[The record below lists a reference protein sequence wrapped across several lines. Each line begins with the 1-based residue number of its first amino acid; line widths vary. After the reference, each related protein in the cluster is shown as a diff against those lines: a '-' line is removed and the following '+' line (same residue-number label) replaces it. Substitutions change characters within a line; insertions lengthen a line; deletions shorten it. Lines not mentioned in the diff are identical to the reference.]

1 VSLAYAEPVAL
12 LEREHELGVL
22 QTTISTAV
30 SGEGSGVALSG
41 DSGAGKSTLLAAAT
55 EDAGTARVLRGAC
68 DPLSTPRP
76 LGPFRDVAPE
86 LGLGR
91 LHLDEGAPLALV
103 CEEVFEALRAEP
115 TVLVVE
121 DLHWVDAASVEVL
134 RFLARRLDGAP
145 VALLVSYRP
154 HETDAGHVVRPLLGD
169 FARLDGLTTLEL
181 DPLSVAA
188 VADLVTGTSLDADS
202 VHALTGGNP
211 FFVTEVAKD
220 PDRPLPAS
228 VRDAVLAR
236 AADVSPEDF
245 EVLQLVATAPDRL
258 DDRVL
263 PALGVD
269 LPTLRRLDSTGLL
282 TRTRGGLAF
291 RHELARQA
299 VESTIPPG
307 GGASLHA
314 RLLEA
319 LETLDI
325 PEPAVLTH
333 HALAA
338 HDAARTSSY
347 ARAAAAEAIRAASHS
362 EAAAFF
368 QIALDHLA
376 DDAPDAER
384 ARLLQNLSF
393 EQYMTSRL
401 DDAIANIRATFPLW
415 QRVGDVAG
423 LADAHQ
429 TCATYEYYNARRHE
443 AEAQADAAADIAGR
457 AGATLAYGAARAAR
471 GFMAYMRSDTDL
483 ALACVEEV
491 DRTPGNVPGPLALK
505 SEMVRDLS
513 DLVRGQEGARGRM
526 ADLIDNAR
534 SHRWDELASTGYSQL
549 ANLDVEHRRLRSAE
563 HVLEAS
569 LPFTV
574 DRDIPICRHWQT
586 GVRARLRFFQGRWS
600 AAAEDAE
607 RVLDGSGMPIA
618 RVWPHLVAALVPIR
632 SGAPE
637 TSPHLDAAWA
647 LAGQL
652 DEPLRVLPVLSALAE
667 RMWMSGQADPRVTDD
682 GVRELERLTGAP
694 GSEWAVGELGTW
706 LVRLGLVEK
715 LPAPVAEPYRL
726 AAEGRYDEAAARWHA
741 LGEPFAEAM
750 TLGDAPD
757 PGLRVRGI
765 ELLDRLGAVG
775 TADRRRIELRNDG
788 VTQVPQRPR
797 ASTRANPSG
806 LTNRQ
811 LDVAKLVARGF
822 TNAEIAS
829 RLFISP
835 KTADHHVS
843 AVLTKLGLP
852 NRRAVV
858 LRADELG
865 LA

>member
-1 VSLAYAEPVAL
+1 MAL

-22 QTTISTAV
+22 QTTITSALA
-30 SGEGSGVALSG
+30 GEGSGVAVCG
-41 DSGAGKSTLLAAAT
+41 DSGTGKSTVLAAAV
-55 EDAGTARVLRGAC
+55 DVAGGARVLRGAC

-76 LGPFRDVAPE
+76 LGPFRDVAPD

-91 LHLDEGAPLALV
+91 LHLDDGAPLAQL
-103 CEEVFEALRAEP
+103 CEEIFEAASTEP

-121 DLHWVDAASVEVL
+121 DLHWVDAASAEVL
-134 RFLARRLDGAP
+134 RFLARRLDGVS

-154 HETDAGHVVRPLLGD
+154 HETGAGHVARPLLGD
-169 FARLDGLTTLEL
+169 FARLDGLVTIEL
-181 DPLSVAA
+181 GPLSVAA
-188 VADLVTGTSLDADS
+188 VADLVTGTSLDAER
-202 VHALTGGNP
+202 VHDLTGGNP

-236 AADVSPEDF
+236 TADVSAEDF

-263 PALGVD
+263 PALDVD
-269 LPTLRRLDSTGLL
+269 LPTLRRLDTTGLL

-314 RLLEA
+314 RLLAA
-319 LETLDI
+319 LETIGL

-338 HDAARTSSY
+338 HDAART
-347 ARAAAAEAIRAASHS
+347 AFHAQAAAAEATRAASHS

-368 QIALDHLA
+368 QIALDHLG
-376 DDAPDAER
+376 DAPDAER
-384 ARLLQNLSF
+384 ARLLQSLSF

-401 DDAIANIRATFPLW
+401 DEAIANVRATFPLW
-415 QRVGDVAG
+415 QRIGDAAG
-423 LADAHQ
+423 LADAHG

-443 AEAQADAAADIAGR
+443 AEAQADAAADIAGD

-471 GFMAYMRSDTDL
+471 GFMAYMRSDVDL
-483 ALACVEEV
+483 ALTCVAEV
-491 DRTPGNVPGPLALK
+491 EGSPGTIPGPLALK
-505 SEMVRDLS
+505 SDLVRDLS
-513 DLVRGQEGARGRM
+513 DLVRGETDARGRV
-526 ADLIDNAR
+526 ADLIDSAR

-549 ANLDVEHRRLRSAE
+549 ASLDVEHRRLRSAE

-586 GVRARLRFFQGRWS
+586 GVRARLHFFQGRWN
-600 AAAEDAE
+600 AAAEDAD
-607 RVLDGSGMPIA
+607 RVLDEEGMPVA
-618 RVWPHLVAALVPIR
+618 RLWPHLVAALVPMR
-632 SGAPE
+632 SGRAE
-637 TSPHLDAAWA
+637 SSRHLEEAWE
-647 LAGQL
+647 LAGQI
-652 DEPLRVLPVLSALAE
+652 DEPLRRLPVLSALAE
-667 RMWMSGQADPRVTDD
+667 RMWMSSATDPRVTEDA
-682 GVRELERLTGAP
+682 VLELERLAGAA
-694 GSEWAVGELGTW
+694 GSEWAIGELGSW
-706 LVRLGLVEK
+706 LLRLGLVEK
-715 LPAPVAEPYRL
+715 PPTPVAEPFRL
-726 AAEGRYDEAAARWHA
+726 AGEGRYDDAAARWRT

-750 TLGDAPD
+750 ALGDAPD
-757 PGLRVRGI
+757 PGLRIRGI
-765 ELLDRLGAVG
+765 ELLDRIGAIG
-775 TADRRRIELRNDG
+775 TADRRRIELRAEG
-788 VTQVPQRPR
+788 VAQVPQRPR

-822 TNAEIAS
+822 TNAEIAG

>member
-1 VSLAYAEPVAL
+1 VAL

-22 QTTISTAV
+22 QTTITTAV
-30 SGEGSGVALSG
+30 SGTGSGVALSG
-41 DSGAGKSTLLAAAT
+41 DSGTGKSTLLAAAVA
-55 EDAGTARVLRGAC
+55 DAGTARVLRGAC

-76 LGPFRDVAPE
+76 LGPLRDVAPD

-91 LHLDEGAPLALV
+91 LHLDDGAPLAQL
-103 CEEVFEALRAEP
+103 CDEVFDALRTEP

-121 DLHWVDAASVEVL
+121 DLHWVDAASAEVL
-134 RFLARRLDGAP
+134 RFLGRRLDGVP

-154 HETDAGHVVRPLLGD
+154 HETGAGHVARPLLGD

-181 DPLSVAA
+181 GPLSVAA
-188 VADLVTGTSLDADS
+188 VADLVTGTPLDADS

-220 PDRPLPAS
+220 PDRPLPSS

-236 AADVSPEDF
+236 AADVSAEDF

-263 PALGVD
+263 PALDVD
-269 LPTLRRLDSTGLL
+269 LPTLRRLDTTGLL

-314 RLLEA
+314 RLLGA
-319 LETLDI
+319 LETIDL

-338 HDAARTSSY
+338 HDAARTTLH
-347 ARAAAAEAIRAASHS
+347 AQAAGAEAIRAASHS

-376 DDAPDAER
+376 EDAPDAER

-393 EQYMTSRL
+393 EQYMISRL
-401 DDAIANIRATFPLW
+401 DEAIANIRATFPIW
-415 QRVGDVAG
+415 ERVGDVAG

-443 AEAQADAAADIAGR
+443 AEAQADAAADIAGH

-483 ALACVEEV
+483 ALSCVEEV
-491 DRTPGNVPGPLALK
+491 DRTPGTLPGPLSLK
-505 SEMVRDLS
+505 NDMVRDLS
-513 DLVRGQEGARGRM
+513 DLIRGQEDARGRV

-586 GVRARLRFFQGRWS
+586 GVRARLHFFQGRWN

-607 RVLDGSGMPIA
+607 RVLDEKGMPIA
-618 RVWPHLVAALVPIR
+618 RLWPHLVAALVPMR
-632 SGAPE
+632 SGTPE
-637 TSPHLDAAWA
+637 ATPHLDEAWA
-647 LAGQL
+647 LAGQI

-667 RMWMSGQADPRVTDD
+667 RMWMSGHPDPRVTEDA
-682 GVRELERLTGAP
+682 VRELERLTGAP
-694 GSEWAVGELGTW
+694 GSDWAIGELGTW
-706 LVRLGLVEK
+706 LLRLGLVEK
-715 LPAPVAEPYRL
+715 LPAPVAEPFRL
-726 AAEGRYDEAAARWHA
+726 AGEGRYDEAAARWHA

-750 TLGDAPD
+750 TLGDASD

-765 ELLDRLGAVG
+765 ELLDRLGAIG
-775 TADRRRIELRNDG
+775 TADRRRIELRTEG
-788 VTQVPQRPR
+788 VAQVPQRPR

>member
-1 VSLAYAEPVAL
+1 VAL

-22 QTTISTAV
+22 QTTIATAIA
-30 SGEGSGVALSG
+30 GEGCGVAVSG
-41 DSGAGKSTLLAAAT
+41 DSGTGKSTLLAAALASARST
-55 EDAGTARVLRGAC
+55 RVLRGAC

-76 LGPFRDVAPE
+76 LGPFRDVAPD

-91 LHLDEGAPLALV
+91 MHLDDGAPLAQL
-103 CEEVFEALRAEP
+103 CEEIFDALRGEP

-121 DLHWVDAASVEVL
+121 DLHWVDAASAEVL
-134 RFLARRLDGAP
+134 RFLARRLDGVP
-145 VALLVSYRP
+145 VALLISYRP
-154 HETDAGHVVRPLLGD
+154 HETGTGHAARPLLGD
-169 FARLDGLTTLEL
+169 FARLDGLATVEL
-181 DPLSVAA
+181 GPLSVAA
-188 VADLVTGTSLDADS
+188 VADLVSGTTLDAER
-202 VHALTGGNP
+202 VHELTGGNP

-220 PDRPLPAS
+220 PERPLPVS

-236 AADVSPEDF
+236 AADVSSEDF

-263 PALGVD
+263 PALDVD
-269 LPTLRRLDSTGLL
+269 LPTLRRLDTTGLL
-282 TRTRGGLAF
+282 TRTRGGLTF

-314 RLLEA
+314 RLLAA
-319 LETLDI
+319 LETIDL

-338 HDAARTSSY
+338 HDAARTTY
-347 ARAAAAEAIRAASHS
+347 HAQAAAAEAIRAASHS

-368 QIALDHLA
+368 QTALDHLP
-376 DDAPDAER
+376 DDAPDTDR

-393 EQYMTSRL
+393 EQYMVSRL
-401 DDAIANIRATFPLW
+401 DEAIANIRATFPLW
-415 QRVGDVAG
+415 ERLGDVAG

-443 AEAQADAAADIAGR
+443 AEAQADAAATIAGD

-471 GFMAYMRSDTDL
+471 GFMAYMCSDTDL
-483 ALACVEEV
+483 ALACVSEV
-491 DRTPGNVPGPLALK
+491 DRTPGTVPGPLALK
-505 SEMVRDLS
+505 TDLVRDLS
-513 DLVRGQEGARGRM
+513 DLVRGNEDARGRV
-526 ADLIDNAR
+526 ADVIDSAR

-586 GVRARLRFFQGRWS
+586 GVRARLHFSQGRWS
-600 AAAEDAE
+600 AAVEDAE
-607 RVLDGSGMPIA
+607 RVLDERGMPIA
-618 RVWPHLVAALVPIR
+618 RLWPHLVAALVPMR
-632 SGAPE
+632 SGAPDG
-637 TSPHLDAAWA
+637 SPHLDQAWQ
-647 LAGQL
+647 LAGQI

-667 RMWMSGQADPRVTDD
+667 RMWMSGAADTRVTDD
-682 GVRELERLTGAP
+682 AVRELERLTGAP
-694 GSEWAVGELGTW
+694 GSEWAVGELASW
-706 LVRLGLVEK
+706 LLRLGLVDK
-715 LPAPVAEPYRL
+715 LPTPVADPFRL
-726 AAEGRYDEAAARWHA
+726 ASEGRYDEAAGRWRA
-741 LGEPFAEAM
+741 LGEPFAEAL

-757 PGLRVRGI
+757 PALRVRGV

-775 TADRRRIELRNDG
+775 TADRRRVELRAEG
-788 VTQVPQRPR
+788 VAQVPQRPR

-822 TNAEIAS
+822 TNAEIAT

-843 AVLTKLGLP
+843 AVLTKLDLP

>member
-1 VSLAYAEPVAL
+1 VAL

-22 QTTISTAV
+22 QTTITTATA
-30 SGEGSGVALSG
+30 GEGCGVAVSG
-41 DSGAGKSTLLAAAT
+41 DSGTGKSTLLAAAIVSARST
-55 EDAGTARVLRGAC
+55 RVLRGAC

-76 LGPFRDVAPE
+76 LGPFRDVAPD

-91 LHLDEGAPLALV
+91 MHLDDGAPLAQL
-103 CEEVFEALRAEP
+103 CEEILDALRTEP

-121 DLHWVDAASVEVL
+121 DLHWVDAASAEVL
-134 RFLARRLDGAP
+134 RFLARRLDGVP
-145 VALLVSYRP
+145 VALLISYRP
-154 HETDAGHVVRPLLGD
+154 HETGTDHAARPLLGD
-169 FARLDGLTTLEL
+169 FARLDGLATVEL
-181 DPLSVAA
+181 GPLSVAA
-188 VADLVTGTSLDADS
+188 VADLVTGTALDAER
-202 VHALTGGNP
+202 VHELTGGNP

-220 PDRPLPAS
+220 PDRPLPVS

-236 AADVSPEDF
+236 AADVSSRDF

-263 PALGVD
+263 PALDVD

-314 RLLEA
+314 RLLAA
-319 LETLDI
+319 LETIDL

-338 HDAARTSSY
+338 HDAARTTY
-347 ARAAAAEAIRAASHS
+347 HAQAAAAEAIRAASHS

-368 QIALDHLA
+368 QTALDHLA
-376 DDAPDAER
+376 DDAPAADR
-384 ARLLQNLSF
+384 ARLLQSLSL
-393 EQYMTSRL
+393 EQYMVSRL
-401 DDAIANIRATFPLW
+401 DEAIANVRATFPLW
-415 QRVGDVAG
+415 ELIGDVAG

-429 TCATYEYYNARRHE
+429 TCATYEYYNARRRE
-443 AEAQADAAADIAGR
+443 AEAQADAAAAIAGD

-483 ALACVEEV
+483 ALTCVREV
-491 DRTPGNVPGPLALK
+491 DRTPGTVPGPLALK
-505 SEMVRDLS
+505 TDLVRDLS
-513 DLVRGQEGARGRM
+513 DLVCGDDDARGRV
-526 ADLIDNAR
+526 ADVIDSAR

-586 GVRARLRFFQGRWS
+586 GVRARLHFFQGRWS
-600 AAAEDAE
+600 AAVEDAE
-607 RVLDGSGMPIA
+607 RVLDERGMPIA
-618 RVWPHLVAALVPIR
+618 RLWPHLVAALVPMR

-637 TSPHLDAAWA
+637 GSPHLDHAWE
-647 LAGQL
+647 LAGQI
-652 DEPLRVLPVLSALAE
+652 DEPLRLLPVLSAFAE
-667 RMWMSGQADPRVTDD
+667 RMWMSGAADSRVTDD
-682 GVRELERLTGAP
+682 AVRELERLTGAP
-694 GSEWAVGELGTW
+694 GSEWAVGELASW
-706 LVRLGLVEK
+706 LLRLGLVDK
-715 LPAPVAEPYRL
+715 QPTPVAGPFRL
-726 AAEGRYDEAAARWHA
+726 AGEGRYDEAAGRWHA

-757 PGLRVRGI
+757 PGLRVRGV

-775 TADRRRIELRNDG
+775 TADRRRVELRAEG
-788 VTQVPQRPR
+788 VAQVPQRPR

-822 TNAEIAS
+822 TNAEIAT

-843 AVLTKLGLP
+843 AVLTKLDLP

-865 LA
+865 IA

>member
-1 VSLAYAEPVAL
+1 VAL

-22 QTTISTAV
+22 QTTITTAV
-30 SGEGSGVALSG
+30 SGTGSGVALSG
-41 DSGAGKSTLLAAAT
+41 DSGTGKSTLLAAAVA
-55 EDAGTARVLRGAC
+55 DAGTARVLRGAC

-76 LGPFRDVAPE
+76 LGPLRDVAPD

-91 LHLDEGAPLALV
+91 LHLDDGAPLAQL
-103 CEEVFEALRAEP
+103 CDEVFDALRTEP

-121 DLHWVDAASVEVL
+121 DLHWVDAASAEVL
-134 RFLARRLDGAP
+134 RFLGRRLDGVP

-154 HETDAGHVVRPLLGD
+154 HETGAGHVARPLLGD

-181 DPLSVAA
+181 GPLSVAA
-188 VADLVTGTSLDADS
+188 VADLVTGTPLDADS

-220 PDRPLPAS
+220 PDRPLPSS

-236 AADVSPEDF
+236 AADVSAEDF

-263 PALGVD
+263 PALDVD
-269 LPTLRRLDSTGLL
+269 LPTLRRLDTTGLL

-314 RLLEA
+314 RLLGA
-319 LETLDI
+319 LETIDL

-338 HDAARTSSY
+338 HDAARTTLH
-347 ARAAAAEAIRAASHS
+347 AQAAGAEAIRAASHS

-376 DDAPDAER
+376 EDAPDAER

-393 EQYMTSRL
+393 EQYMISRL
-401 DDAIANIRATFPLW
+401 DEAIANIRATFPIW
-415 QRVGDVAG
+415 ERVGDVAG

-443 AEAQADAAADIAGR
+443 AEAQADAAADIAGH

-483 ALACVEEV
+483 ALSCVEEV
-491 DRTPGNVPGPLALK
+491 DRTPGTLPGPLSLK
-505 SEMVRDLS
+505 NDMVRDLS
-513 DLVRGQEGARGRM
+513 DLIRGQEDARGRV

-574 DRDIPICRHWQT
+574 DCDIPICRHWQT
-586 GVRARLRFFQGRWS
+586 GVRARLHFFQGRWN

-607 RVLDGSGMPIA
+607 RVLDEKGMPIA
-618 RVWPHLVAALVPIR
+618 RLWPHLVAALVPMR
-632 SGAPE
+632 SGTPE
-637 TSPHLDAAWA
+637 ATPHLDEAWA
-647 LAGQL
+647 LAGQI

-667 RMWMSGQADPRVTDD
+667 RMWMSGHPDPRVTEDA
-682 GVRELERLTGAP
+682 VRELERLTGAP
-694 GSEWAVGELGTW
+694 GSDWAIGELGTW
-706 LVRLGLVEK
+706 LLRLGLVEK
-715 LPAPVAEPYRL
+715 LPAPVAEPFRL
-726 AAEGRYDEAAARWHA
+726 AGEGRYDEAAARWHA

-750 TLGDAPD
+750 TLGDASD

-765 ELLDRLGAVG
+765 ELLDRLGAIG
-775 TADRRRIELRNDG
+775 TADRRRIELRTEG
-788 VTQVPQRPR
+788 VAQVPQRPR